1 MLDFLKKPYIA
12 HRGVHDENIP
22 ENSLIAFQKAVD
34 LGYNIELDVHIIKD
48 NNIVVFHDDNLERM
62 TGINRNLKDC
72 TYEELQSYS
81 LKNTNQKIPLL
92 SDVLKLVNGKVAL
105 IVELKIDQSTGKLEQ
120 KLLEMLKKY
129 NGNYAMES
137 FRPTTV
143 KWFRKHAPNI
153 IRGQLSGDFS
163 TYKMPTIQKWFLKN
177 MFTNWITNPHFIAYD
192 IHALPSKVIEKNRE
206 KRLIIGWTVNT
217 REDYE
222 KASPYCDNLICNN
235 IEKLGLPRKERG

>member
-22 ENSLIAFQKAVD
+22 ENSLIAFQRAVD

-129 NGNYAMES
+129 NGNYAIES

-163 TYKMPTIQKWFLKN
+163 TSKMPTIQKWFLKN

-192 IHALPSKVIEKNRE
+192 INALPSKVIEKNRG

-222 KASPYCDNLICNN
+222 KAFPYCDNLIFNN
-235 IEKLGLPRKERG
+235 IEKLELPDK

>member
-120 KLLEMLKKY
+120 KLLEMLK
-129 NGNYAMES
+129 
-137 FRPTTV
+137 
-143 KWFRKHAPNI
+143 NI
-153 IRGQLSGDFS
+153 MVTMQ
-163 TYKMPTIQKWFLKN
+163 
-177 MFTNWITNPHFIAYD
+177 
-192 IHALPSKVIEKNRE
+192 
-206 KRLIIGWTVNT
+206 
-217 REDYE
+217 
-222 KASPYCDNLICNN
+222 
-235 IEKLGLPRKERG
+235 